1 MQWGKNIYL
10 NFPNDKDFSV
20 PSLKMLFKL
29 KNSFKSSVENSVYCK
44 NGHFKK
50 DACAFPVKS
59 AKCFLRLFVHTL
71 EQFGKTFSYVLLKMI
86 GAFTKSQ
93 TFSITTVS
101 FAIHNL
107 IVFFLLLK
115 LFEALNRNVWLVQAL
130 IIWNDIKDGR
140 LFNGRCFCQTLIK
153 F

>member
-1 MQWGKNIYL
+1 M
-10 NFPNDKDFSV
+10 
-20 PSLKMLFKL
+20 
-29 KNSFKSSVENSVYCK
+29 
-44 NGHFKK
+44 
-50 DACAFPVKS
+50 ACAFPVKS

-115 LFEALNRNVWLVQAL
+115 LFEALNRNV
-130 IIWNDIKDGR
+130 
-140 LFNGRCFCQTLIK
+140 
-153 F
+153 